1 MKSKNNTLFLT
12 EARKVKEEWILEVQ
26 NYALTQKNVLISI
39 AVVKF
44 SENSQEKCLLGCWFT
59 NACKWVYNIFA
70 SKFADCNGI
79 DITRLYILSP
89 GYASYSPGYTS
100 YSEQECAVLRG
111 VTGKSCD

>member
-1 MKSKNNTLFLT
+1 MNTGGAELCAHAKERFDINSCC
-12 EARKVKEEWILEVQ
+12 EIFRK
-26 NYALTQKNVLISI
+26 
-39 AVVKF
+39 
-44 SENSQEKCLLGCWFT
+44 SQEKCLLGCWST

-111 VTGKSCD
+111 VTGQSCD